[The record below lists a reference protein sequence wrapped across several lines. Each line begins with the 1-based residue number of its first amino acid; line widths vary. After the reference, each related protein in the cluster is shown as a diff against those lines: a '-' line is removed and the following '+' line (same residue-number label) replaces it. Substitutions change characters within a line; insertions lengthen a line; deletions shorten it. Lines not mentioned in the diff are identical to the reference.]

1 MQEIHGSGLGVSDLI
16 VLVMILVGLVVSAS
30 EIVLNYKN
38 SKALASGLIMA
49 VSTLL
54 LPAAI
59 AIYSSYIPEGNYTAH
74 TMIKHLKSET
84 TPSEDYTF
92 NVSCS
97 SLNVDGLEY
106 KYNKQESN
114 ALVRVYSSPVQLSS
128 ITITLMGTVQYH
140 DKDIKIPSK
149 IKVEV

>member
-92 NVSCS
+92 TGYFYIFIMV
-97 SLNVDGLEY
+97 LNR
-106 KYNKQESN
+106 S
-114 ALVRVYSSPVQLSS
+114 
-128 ITITLMGTVQYH
+128 H
-140 DKDIKIPSK
+140 
-149 IKVEV
+149 